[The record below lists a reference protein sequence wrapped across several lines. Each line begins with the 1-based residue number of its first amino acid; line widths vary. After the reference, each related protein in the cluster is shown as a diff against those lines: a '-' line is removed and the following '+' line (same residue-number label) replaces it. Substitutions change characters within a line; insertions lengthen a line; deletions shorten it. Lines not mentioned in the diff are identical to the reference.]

1 MVKNID
7 KFDVS
12 SFSEISS
19 ISYILE
25 VGFEYPDKLHGLHND
40 YPLAPKSLQILMICY
55 QIVVKKLLINMK

>member
-25 VGFEYPDKLHGLHND
+25 VGFEYPDKLHELHND

>member
-1 MVKNID
+1 MVENID

-19 ISYILE
+19 IGYILE
-25 VGFEYPDKLHGLHND
+25 VGFEYPDKLHELHND
-40 YPLAPKSLQILMICY
+40 YPLAPKSLQILMICC

>member
-19 ISYILE
+19 IGYILE
-25 VGFEYPDKLHGLHND
+25 VGFEYPDKLHELHND
-40 YPLAPKSLQILMICY
+40 YPLVPKSLQILMICC